1 MVQIYNT
8 LSVFNL
14 PPRSQPALTL
24 ILHSHLFWSGGFDW
38 WHPAKKQKDTRCEKH
53 RRIASTLLCHTTP
66 LRNTALHT
74 HAWEH
79 FTLRP
84 TLHPTQLAT
93 GWNYRRFQ
101 KDRISRVKFAWR
113 IRGRCMVPLRP
124 KEGVNASAPT
134 QQNLQ
139 LSVVGLKCRLRK
151 LLPPRNPQKQ
161 RTENHKTKGP
171 TNKRQIWRQATP
183 KWK

>member
-1 MVQIYNT
+1 MVQKYNT

-14 PPRSQPALTL
+14 PPRSQPALAL

-38 WHPAKKQKDTRCEKH
+38 WHPARKQKDTRCEKH

-84 TLHPTQLAT
+84 TLHPTELAT

-113 IRGRCMVPLRP
+113 IRRRWYPCD
-124 KEGVNASAPT
+124 
-134 QQNLQ
+134 
-139 LSVVGLKCRLRK
+139 
-151 LLPPRNPQKQ
+151 PRNEWMLLHQPS
-161 RTENHKTKGP
+161 KTCSCLL
-171 TNKRQIWRQATP
+171 RDSSAD
-183 KWK
+183 

>member
-1 MVQIYNT
+1 MVQRYNT

-24 ILHSHLFWSGGFDW
+24 ILHLHLFWNRGFDW
-38 WHPAKKQKDTRCEKH
+38 WHPASKQNDTRCEKH

-84 TLHPTQLAT
+84 TLHPTELAT
-93 GWNYRRFQ
+93 GRNYRRFE
-101 KDRISRVKFAWR
+101 KDRIWRVKFAWR
-113 IRGRCMVPLRP
+113 IRRRWYPCD
-124 KEGVNASAPT
+124 PT

-151 LLPPRNPQKQ
+151 LLPPHNPQKQ

-171 TNKRQIWRQATP
+171 TNKRQTWRQATL